1 MAYAGPAMALTT
13 SASFGPV
20 VHQHVGAG
28 ATSYSVAFAAAF
40 GFESAQVGLDLP
52 ATEAYQAAKAAGGMA
67 EGEDDVVDR
76 TVCVIEYDPQYDQLA
91 AK

>member
-1 MAYAGPAMALTT
+1 M
-13 SASFGPV
+13 GPV

-28 ATSYSVAFAAAF
+28 ATPRIASPSPLLF
-40 GFESAQVGLDLP
+40 GLESAQAGLDMP
-52 ATEAYQAAKAAGGMA
+52 ANDAYKAAKATGGMS
-67 EGEDDVVDR
+67 ESEDDVVDR